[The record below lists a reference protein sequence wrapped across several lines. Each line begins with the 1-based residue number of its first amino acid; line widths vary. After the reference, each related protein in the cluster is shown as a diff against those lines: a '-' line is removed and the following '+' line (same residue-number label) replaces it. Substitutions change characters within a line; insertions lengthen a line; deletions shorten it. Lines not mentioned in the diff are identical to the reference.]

1 MSAAASMGS
10 ILLWNVE
17 EGLTQI
23 DKFLY
28 SSEDYIKAGA
38 ALAVGIL
45 SSGVRNDADPALA
58 LLSEHI
64 EGDSHIM
71 KCAACTG
78 LGIAYAGS
86 GREEITDLLITII
99 ESEGSG

>member
-1 MSAAASMGS
+1 MTPDNEWLYKNKDHGMMSAAASLGS

-28 SSEDYIKAGA
+28 SSEDYVKAGA
-38 ALAVGIL
+38 ALAVGML
-45 SSGVRNDADPALA
+45 SSGVKNDADPALA

-64 EGDSHIM
+64 EGD
-71 KCAACTG
+71 CAHHEVRR
-78 LGIAYAGS
+78 LHGS
-86 GREEITDLLITII
+86 WHRLRGC
-99 ESEGSG
+99 G